1 MSSIEPLL
9 NWITSKLQTITLAF
23 DDPRIKPAVC
33 LGLVER
39 LTSRVNVVYVDFDL
53 QLSSQLQ
60 NLDLI
65 HYDRINCGGR
75 LMVLQPNDE
84 ILDFVESI
92 SFQNMQQGGL
102 LVLDSLNT
110 LQSLLTDDTSS
121 RGSKIANQKTALLVT
136 VLQKLSRF
144 YSKSLI
150 IVNVTK
156 SRPSDRNMLTST
168 FWEKTLVGGRM
179 IKFKSDA
186 ILSVSQNQSH
196 EVELKFQNTGHG
208 MSSNL
213 YEERYLLNVDSL

>member
-9 NWITSKLQTITLAF
+9 NWITAKLQTITLAF

-53 QLSSQLQ
+53 QLSSELQ

-65 HYDRINCGGR
+65 RYDRINCGGR
-75 LMVLQPNDE
+75 LTVLQPNDE
-84 ILDFVESI
+84 IPDFVESI